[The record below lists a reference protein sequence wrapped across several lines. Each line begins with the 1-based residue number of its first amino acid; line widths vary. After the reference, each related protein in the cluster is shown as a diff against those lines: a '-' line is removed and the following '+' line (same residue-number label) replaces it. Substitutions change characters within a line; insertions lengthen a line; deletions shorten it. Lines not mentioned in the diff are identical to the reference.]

1 MSRARRNPMLLCGYP
16 GCCCCGSPHAP
27 SSVCCSTN
35 HREGTGSASG
45 LLPLQKIVL
54 PKITRRKPSVSACR
68 AWPIQ
73 LCTAGLKSSQSSRPA
88 AWPSAKPEACGQ
100 SDGHCRCAVGDDRE
114 RRGNPADQY
123 LGHVAVVEVL
133 WHRPVGHRLKHLERP
148 WPLHLAHPTRSDRR
162 HGRPSV
168 CRRLRPRGR
177 DTS

>member
-1 MSRARRNPMLLCGYP
+1 MLLL
-16 GCCCCGSPHAP
+16 
-27 SSVCCSTN
+27 
-35 HREGTGSASG
+35 RLSG
-45 LLPLQKIVL
+45 LLLRFAARTLLGLLFHEPPRRDRLGLWFAPLQKIVS
-54 PKITRRKPSVSACR
+54 PKITRRKPSVSACG

-73 LCTAGLKSSQSSRPA
+73 FCTAGLKSSQSSRPA

-123 LGHVAVVEVL
+123 LGHVVEVL